1 MVKIFGLWILAVFYG
16 VYFGKS
22 LIQKRK
28 GIQTDQM
35 AKGKEKGRRL
45 SIERLLKIATYMV
58 VPAEVISI
66 ITAEQTPVTALTALG
81 VMLALAGDIFFIV
94 SVVTMRDNW
103 RAGIAEH
110 DKTEMVTKGIYAI
123 SRNPAFLGFDCVYI
137 GFLLLFFNWPL
148 LVLSLFAIVMLHLQI
163 LQEERYLEETF
174 GAEYTQYK
182 AKTYRYLGR
191 RL

>member
-1 MVKIFGLWILAVFYG
+1 
-16 VYFGKS
+16 
-22 LIQKRK
+22 
-28 GIQTDQM
+28 M

-66 ITAEQTPVTALTALG
+66 IAAEQTPVTALTVVG
-81 VMLALAGDIFFIV
+81 VMLALAGDVFFII

-137 GFLLLFFNWPL
+137 GFLLMFFNWPL

>member
-103 RAGIAEH
+103 RAGIAEN

-163 LQEERYLEETF
+163 LQEEKYLEETF

>member
-28 GIQTDQM
+28 GIQMDQM

-137 GFLLLFFNWPL
+137 GFLLMFFNWPL
-148 LVLSLFAIVMLHLQI
+148 LVLSVFAIVMLHLQI
-163 LQEERYLEETF
+163 LQEEKYLEETF